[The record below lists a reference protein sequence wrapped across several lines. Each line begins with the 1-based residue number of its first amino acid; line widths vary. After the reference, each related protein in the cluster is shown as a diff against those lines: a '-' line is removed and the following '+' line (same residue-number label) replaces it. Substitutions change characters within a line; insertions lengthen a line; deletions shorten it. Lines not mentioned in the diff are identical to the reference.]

1 MDKYIGKTLNDRYM
15 LTEIIGVGGM
25 AEVYKAFDKLVNRV
39 VAVKILKE
47 EFMSD
52 AQFRR
57 RFSNESKAITM
68 LSQKN
73 IVDVYDVCLDGDIMF
88 IVMEYIDGI
97 TLKEY
102 IDRKKILDWREATF
116 FTKQILQA
124 MSHAHERGIVHRD
137 LKPHNIMLLKDGT
150 IKVTDFGIAR
160 LSKFD
165 TQTITDKAIGSV
177 HYISPEQASGDRTD
191 EKTDIY
197 SVGVMLYEMLTGTLP
212 FDADSP
218 VSVALMQVQAQPALP
233 RAINDKIPQG
243 LEDITIKAM
252 MKDPSQ
258 RYQTAAQMLDDIIK
272 IEENP
277 FATFGYLDHGTED
290 TAVVDIEN
298 QGTSEIPVVTAT
310 DVDGEETDEQESNFK
325 NTWLPIIGGVGAAV
339 ALIIV
344 IAIGIVFWPNITG
357 AFKKEQVVVPNYIG
371 QEFDAIPSDSET
383 GIKVEIRSR
392 ELSEQAEGIVLN
404 QDPVEGTKIDKGSTV
419 YVVVSLGKETVELP
433 NVVSML
439 SSEATKTLETN
450 GIKYTIEKRFSDSVE
465 DGRVISTDPEAYTE
479 ITSDT
484 TVTVYVSMGAETKKV
499 TVPDLS
505 NLTEERARELLEKN
519 NLVLGTVRND
529 YHDTVA
535 AGLVISQYIE
545 KGTEVSENTSVDVLI
560 SLGPK
565 PVETTA
571 PEPTTPNDD
580 DDDDNGQGDNTTA
593 DTTPSNVTFNFE
605 YDLSAYSESET
616 VQLVIR
622 AESAD
627 KRELWD
633 ETITVKMKD
642 LESKNYIYTSAEKLL
657 PINSVVTLYVNG
669 TLVQTFTVDKSGTQQ
684 VSAGT
689 NN

>member
-15 LTEIIGVGGM
+15 LTEVIGVGGM

-669 TLVQTFTVDKSGTQQ
+669 TLVQTFTVDKSGTQT
-684 VSAGT
+684 VSAVS

>member
-1 MDKYIGKTLNDRYM
+1 
-15 LTEIIGVGGM
+15 
-25 AEVYKAFDKLVNRV
+25 
-39 VAVKILKE
+39 
-47 EFMSD
+47 
-52 AQFRR
+52 
-57 RFSNESKAITM
+57 
-68 LSQKN
+68 
-73 IVDVYDVCLDGDIMF
+73 
-88 IVMEYIDGI
+88 
-97 TLKEY
+97 
-102 IDRKKILDWREATF
+102 
-116 FTKQILQA
+116 
-124 MSHAHERGIVHRD
+124 
-137 LKPHNIMLLKDGT
+137 MLLKDGT

-669 TLVQTFTVDKSGTQQ
+669 TLVQTFTVDKSGTQT
-684 VSAGT
+684 VSAVS

>member
-258 RYQTAAQMLDDIIK
+258 RYQSAAQMLEDIIK

-277 FATFGYLDHGTED
+277 FATFGYLDHGTEN

-298 QGTSEIPVVTAT
+298 QGTSEIPVVTAA
-310 DVDGEETDEQESNFK
+310 DAEGEETDEQESNFK

-669 TLVQTFTVDKSGTQQ
+669 TLVQTFTVDKSGTQT
-684 VSAGT
+684 VSAVS

>member
-258 RYQTAAQMLDDIIK
+258 RYQSAAQMLEDIIK

-277 FATFGYLDHGTED
+277 FATFGYLDHGAEN

-298 QGTSEIPVVTAT
+298 QGTSEIPVVTAA
-310 DVDGEETDEQESNFK
+310 DAEGEEVDEQESNFK

-580 DDDDNGQGDNTTA
+580 DDDSGQDDNTAA
-593 DTTPSNVTFNFE
+593 DTKPSNVTFNFE

-669 TLVQTFTVDKSGTQQ
+669 TLVQTFTVDKSGTQT
-684 VSAGT
+684 VSAVS

>member
-15 LTEIIGVGGM
+15 LTEVIGVGGM

-258 RYQTAAQMLDDIIK
+258 RYQSAAQMLEDIIK

-277 FATFGYLDHGTED
+277 FATFGYLDHGAENTV
-290 TAVVDIEN
+290 VVDIEN
-298 QGTSEIPVVTAT
+298 QGTSEIPVVTAA
-310 DVDGEETDEQESNFK
+310 DAEGEEVDEQESNFK

-571 PEPTTPNDD
+571 SEPTAPNDD
-580 DDDDNGQGDNTTA
+580 DDDSGQDDNTAA
-593 DTTPSNVTFNFE
+593 DTKPSNVTFNFE

-642 LESKNYIYTSAEKLL
+642 LESKNYIYTSAEKML

>member
-258 RYQTAAQMLDDIIK
+258 RYQSAAQMLDDIIK

-669 TLVQTFTVDKSGTQQ
+669 TLVQTFTVDKSGTQT
-684 VSAGT
+684 VSAVS

>member
-233 RAINDKIPQG
+233 RDINDKIPQG

-258 RYQTAAQMLDDIIK
+258 RYQSAAQMLEDIIK

-277 FATFGYLDHGTED
+277 FATFGYLDHGAEN

-298 QGTSEIPVVTAT
+298 QGTSEIPVVTAA
-310 DVDGEETDEQESNFK
+310 DAEGEEVDEQESNFK

-669 TLVQTFTVDKSGTQQ
+669 TLVQTFTVDKSGTQT
-684 VSAGT
+684 VSAVS

>member
-15 LTEIIGVGGM
+15 LTEVIGVGGM

-545 KGTEVSENTSVDVLI
+545 EGTEVSENTSVDVLI

-633 ETITVKMKD
+633 ETITVKMKE

-669 TLVQTFTVDKSGTQQ
+669 TLVQTFTVDKSGTQT
-684 VSAGT
+684 VSAVS

>member
-15 LTEIIGVGGM
+15 LTEVIGVGGM

-499 TVPDLS
+499 TVPDLY
-505 NLTEERARELLEKN
+505 NLTEERAR
-519 NLVLGTVRND
+519 
-529 YHDTVA
+529 
-535 AGLVISQYIE
+535 
-545 KGTEVSENTSVDVLI
+545 
-560 SLGPK
+560 
-565 PVETTA
+565 
-571 PEPTTPNDD
+571 
-580 DDDDNGQGDNTTA
+580 
-593 DTTPSNVTFNFE
+593 
-605 YDLSAYSESET
+605 
-616 VQLVIR
+616 
-622 AESAD
+622 
-627 KRELWD
+627 
-633 ETITVKMKD
+633 
-642 LESKNYIYTSAEKLL
+642 
-657 PINSVVTLYVNG
+657 
-669 TLVQTFTVDKSGTQQ
+669 
-684 VSAGT
+684 
-689 NN
+689 

>member
-15 LTEIIGVGGM
+15 LTEVIGVGGM

-565 PVETTA
+565 PGETTA

-633 ETITVKMKD
+633 ETITVKMKE

-669 TLVQTFTVDKSGTQQ
+669 TLVQTFTVDKSGTQT
-684 VSAGT
+684 VSAVS

>member
-258 RYQTAAQMLDDIIK
+258 RYQSAAQMLEDIIK

-277 FATFGYLDHGTED
+277 FATFGYLDHGAEN

-298 QGTSEIPVVTAT
+298 QGTSEIPVVTAA
-310 DVDGEETDEQESNFK
+310 DAEGEEVDEQESNFK

-571 PEPTTPNDD
+571 PEPTATDD
-580 DDDDNGQGDNTTA
+580 DDDDSGQDDNTAA

>member
-15 LTEIIGVGGM
+15 LTEVIGVGGM

-298 QGTSEIPVVTAT
+298 QGTSEIPVVTAA
-310 DVDGEETDEQESNFK
+310 DAEGEEVDEQESNFK

-669 TLVQTFTVDKSGTQQ
+669 TLVQTFTVDKSGTQT
-684 VSAGT
+684 VSAVS

>member
-669 TLVQTFTVDKSGTQQ
+669 TLVQTFTVDKSGTQT
-684 VSAGT
+684 VSAVS

>member
-15 LTEIIGVGGM
+15 LTEVIGVGGM

-252 MKDPSQ
+252 MKDPGQ

-277 FATFGYLDHGTED
+277 FATFGYVGHDTENIEP
-290 TAVVDIEN
+290 VDVDN
-298 QGTSEIPVVTAT
+298 QGTSEIPFVEAGA
-310 DVDGEETDEQESNFK
+310 VDEDETDEQENNFK

-339 ALIIV
+339 ALILI
-344 IAIGIVFWPNITG
+344 IAMGILFWPNITG
-357 AFKKEQVVVPNYIG
+357 MFKKEQVVVPNYLG
-371 QEFDAIPSDSET
+371 QEFDAIPADSET

-392 ELSEQAEGIVLN
+392 ELSEQPEGIVLS
-404 QDPVEGTKIDKGSTV
+404 QDPVEGTKIDKGGTV

-465 DGRVISTDPEAYTE
+465 DGRVISTDPEAYAE

-484 TVTVYVSMGAETKKV
+484 TVTVYVSMGVETKKV

-505 NLTEERARELLEKN
+505 NLTEERAKELLEKN
-519 NLVLGTVRND
+519 NLVLGSVRND
-529 YHDTVA
+529 YDDKVA
-535 AGLVISQYIE
+535 KGLVIKQYIE

-565 PVETTA
+565 PVDTTA
-571 PEPTTPNDD
+571 VEPTTPDNDNQPD
-580 DDDDNGQGDNTTA
+580 DSTSPEDD
-593 DTTPSNVTFNFE
+593 TPSDVTFNFQ
-605 YDLSAYSESET
+605 YDLSAYKESDT

-627 KRELWD
+627 KKELWD
-633 ETITVKMKD
+633 EKITVKMKD
-642 LESKNYIYTSAEKLL
+642 LESKNYIYTSTEKRL
-657 PINSVVTLYVNG
+657 PVNTVVTLYVNG
-669 TLVQTFTVDKSGTQQ
+669 TVVQTFTVDKSGTQK
-684 VSAGT
+684 VSSG
-689 NN
+689 NNN

>member
-258 RYQTAAQMLDDIIK
+258 RYQSAAQMLEDIIK

-277 FATFGYLDHGTED
+277 FATFGYLDHGAEN

-298 QGTSEIPVVTAT
+298 QGTSEIPVVTAA
-310 DVDGEETDEQESNFK
+310 DAEGEEVDEQESNFK

-571 PEPTTPNDD
+571 PEPTAPNDD
-580 DDDDNGQGDNTTA
+580 DDDSGQDDNTAA
-593 DTTPSNVTFNFE
+593 DTKPSNVTFNFE

-642 LESKNYIYTSAEKLL
+642 LESKNYIYTSAEKML

>member
-258 RYQTAAQMLDDIIK
+258 RYQSAAQMLEDIIK

-277 FATFGYLDHGTED
+277 FATFGYLDHGAEN

-298 QGTSEIPVVTAT
+298 QGTSEIPVVTAA
-310 DVDGEETDEQESNFK
+310 DAEGEEVDEQESNFK

-545 KGTEVSENTSVDVLI
+545 KGTGVSENTSVDVLI

-669 TLVQTFTVDKSGTQQ
+669 TLVQTFTVDKSGTQT
-684 VSAGT
+684 VSAVS

>member
-102 IDRKKILDWREATF
+102 IDRKTILDWREATF

-669 TLVQTFTVDKSGTQQ
+669 TLVQTFTVDKSGTQT
-684 VSAGT
+684 VSAVS

>member
-258 RYQTAAQMLDDIIK
+258 RYQSAAQMLEDIIK

-277 FATFGYLDHGTED
+277 FATFGYLDHGAEN

-298 QGTSEIPVVTAT
+298 QGTSEIPVVTAA
-310 DVDGEETDEQESNFK
+310 DAEGEEVDEQESNFK

-571 PEPTTPNDD
+571 SEPTAPNDD
-580 DDDDNGQGDNTTA
+580 DDDSGQDDNTAA
-593 DTTPSNVTFNFE
+593 DTKPSNVTFNFE

-642 LESKNYIYTSAEKLL
+642 LESKNYIYTSAEKML